1 MIPAAVLEDLTR
13 EAAGHLSDQA
23 SSPGLRD
30 LCRRFLDQ
38 HSIPTRPWPD
48 PTRPDLLTPDPD
60 PTYS

>member
-13 EAAGHLSDQA
+13 EAAGHLSDPD
-23 SSPGLRD
+23 SSSSLND

-48 PTRPDLLTPDPD
+48 PTRPIDPRPRPDV
-60 PTYS
+60 

>member
-30 LCRRFLDQ
+30 LCRRILAP

-48 PTRPDLLTPDPD
+48 PTRPIDPRPRPDV
-60 PTYS
+60 

>member
-23 SSPGLRD
+23 SSSSLND

-48 PTRPDLLTPDPD
+48 PTRPD
-60 PTYS
+60 PTY